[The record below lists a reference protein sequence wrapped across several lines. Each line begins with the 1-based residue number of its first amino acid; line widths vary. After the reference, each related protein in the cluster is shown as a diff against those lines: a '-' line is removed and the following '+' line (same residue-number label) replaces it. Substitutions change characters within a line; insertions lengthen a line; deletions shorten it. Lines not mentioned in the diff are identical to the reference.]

1 MSATGLECR
10 SFPASEETR
19 HLPMNHEPSGKPSFH
34 PVIFSVWGKHDP
46 VSHISSSMQ
55 NLAGYFFFYCLSI
68 KVVLLD
74 INFSGVIS

>member
-19 HLPMNHEPSGKPSFH
+19 HLHMNHEPFVNPSFH
-34 PVIFSVWGKHDP
+34 PVMFSVQGKHDP
-46 VSHISSSMQ
+46 VSHISSSLQ
-55 NLAGYFFFYCLSI
+55 NLVGLFLFFIGI

-74 INFSGVIS
+74 INFSGAIS